1 MRNELIVRVS
11 DEIALMAAI
20 GNRLQGRGLDAS
32 NSVIVTV
39 SSDYSSCLGM
49 WLRHFLS
56 KDGEICEGISI
67 EVPYP
72 DEKWEGLYNI
82 ALERVFRY
90 NIQLNDLY
98 EKTLVLVEAGVI
110 KGGTYYHITKYI
122 RDNFP
127 KTKIVT
133 VAMFENVSS
142 KFKSDIVGRY
152 YDNDEEDLTFWWEQN
167 NKHWN

>member
-1 MRNELIVRVS
+1 MRNEKLIRIN
-11 DEIALMAAI
+11 DEIALMAVC
-20 GNRLQGRGLDAS
+20 GNRLIDIGLNAS

-72 DEKWEGLYNI
+72 DERWEGLYNI

-133 VAMFENVSS
+133 VAMFENKHS
-142 KFKSDIVGRY
+142 KFKSDIVAKY
-152 YDNDEEDLTFWWEQN
+152 YDNDVEDLTFWWEEE